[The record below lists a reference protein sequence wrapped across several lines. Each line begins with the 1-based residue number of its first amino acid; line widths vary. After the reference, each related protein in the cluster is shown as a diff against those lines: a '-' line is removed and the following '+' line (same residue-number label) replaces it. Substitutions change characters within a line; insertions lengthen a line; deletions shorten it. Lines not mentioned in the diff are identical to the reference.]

1 MSADT
6 QDIVISLIQQSKMFT
21 IQIDKSTDV
30 SGKAQLLA
38 FIEFVNNGK
47 ISEKFFCFKELKE
60 RTTGQ
65 DIFDTLNKYLEE
77 NGLTWKAGVF
87 NLFHI
92 VAHFSTQGNLTPT
105 SVSKILFPSKLQCF
119 LKKIRSSPRID
130 LLFPYFSPKIM
141 VISKKKVFIYF
152 HLPVS

>member
-30 SGKAQLLA
+30 SGKAQLIA
-38 FIEFVNNGK
+38 FIGFVNNGK
-47 ISEKFFCFKELKE
+47 ISEQFFCCKELKE

-92 VAHFSTQGNLTPT
+92 VAQFSTQGNLTPT
-105 SVSKILFPSKLQCF
+105 SVNKI
-119 LKKIRSSPRID
+119 
-130 LLFPYFSPKIM
+130 
-141 VISKKKVFIYF
+141 
-152 HLPVS
+152 

>member
-6 QDIVISLIQQSKMFT
+6 QDIVISLTQQSKMFT

-30 SGKAQLLA
+30 SGKAQLIA

-47 ISEKFFCFKELKE
+47 ISEQFFCCKELKE

-77 NGLTWKAGVF
+77 NRLTWKAGVF

-105 SVSKILFPSKLQCF
+105 SV
-119 LKKIRSSPRID
+119 KKI
-130 LLFPYFSPKIM
+130 
-141 VISKKKVFIYF
+141 
-152 HLPVS
+152 